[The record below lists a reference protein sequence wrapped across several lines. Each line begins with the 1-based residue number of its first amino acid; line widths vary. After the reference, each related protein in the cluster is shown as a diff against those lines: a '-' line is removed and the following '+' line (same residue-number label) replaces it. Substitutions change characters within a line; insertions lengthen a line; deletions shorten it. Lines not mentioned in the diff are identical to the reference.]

1 MFTMQYDIHVGDWV
15 VGMLDSVEIIRSVD
29 LLADTATIVLPG
41 SEYNKALDVEGK
53 VRRGDHVQIWLGYA
67 ETGMAL
73 EFEGWVQRI
82 GTDNGAIT
90 IECEDDLFKFRVPIP
105 DRQYG
110 NVTLKQLLAD
120 VIAAVG
126 GSYVV
131 SCTYSW
137 MYEKFVISDAT
148 GYDVLRKVQE
158 ECGADI
164 YLDGNVLH
172 IHAPGEKVGKDVYY
186 DFSKNIQE
194 CDLEYR
200 NSDERRVRVKVKAL
214 LPDGTVREREY
225 GTTGGDSVEVRSAS
239 ADEESMRLR
248 GESEYRRLSF
258 DGYEGSITTWLV
270 PSVIPGDS
278 AVLHDEDYEYKDG
291 KYFVQSVTTSFSS
304 EGGTRKIELGF
315 RLV

>member
-1 MFTMQYDIHVGDWV
+1 MQYEIHIGDWV
-15 VGMLDSVEIIRSVD
+15 VGMLDSVEIRRSVD

-41 SEYNKALDVEGK
+41 AEYNKTLDVEGK
-53 VRRGDHVQIWLGYA
+53 IKRSDHVQVWLGYA
-67 ETGMAL
+67 ETGMEL

-82 GTDNGAIT
+82 ATDNGAIT
-90 IECEDDLFKFRVPIP
+90 VECEDDLFKFRVPVT

-110 NVTLKQLLAD
+110 SVSLEQLLKD
-120 VIAAVG
+120 VIGAVG
-126 GSYVV
+126 GGYVL

-137 MYEKFVISDAT
+137 TYEKFVISDAT

-172 IHAPGEKVGKDVYY
+172 VHAPGEKVGKDVYY
-186 DFSKNIQE
+186 DFSRNIQE

-200 NSDERRVRVKVKAL
+200 RADERRVRVKVKAL

-278 AVLHDEDYEYKDG
+278 AVIHDEDYEYKDG
-291 KYFVQSVTTSFSS
+291 KYFVQSVTTSFGS

-315 RLV
+315 RLS